1 MKYVYYKPQIKVV
14 NIDGEVVMISAS
26 VGVEMGNGEKGDEIR
41 NKVGAK
47 PNFFSDSPFSSS
59 PISSGKDEKE

>member
-26 VGVEMGNGEKGDEIR
+26 VEMGSAKGDDI
-41 NKVGAK
+41 NDIGAK

>member
-26 VGVEMGNGEKGDEIR
+26 VEMGSAKGDDIR
-41 NKVGAK
+41 SDIGAK

>member
-26 VGVEMGNGEKGDEIR
+26 VGMGNSAKGEDIR
-41 NKVGAK
+41 SDIGAK